1 LGNNTNLAAILLQDA
16 RNVCEE
22 LNQLKTNQKYK
33 AMNPQE
39 IENLKETHEKIKT
52 ILIEYGN
59 EEFGDC
65 IIDEI
70 CVAIGILPTSVYYN
84 ENN

>member
-1 LGNNTNLAAILLQDA
+1 
-16 RNVCEE
+16 
-22 LNQLKTNQKYK
+22 
-33 AMNPQE
+33 MNPQE

>member
-1 LGNNTNLAAILLQDA
+1 MINTIHLQTMDKYN
-16 RNVCEE
+16 RHKHV
-22 LNQLKTNQKYK
+22 KTNQKK

-39 IENLKETHEKIKT
+39 IENLKETHEKIRA

-59 EEFGDC
+59 KEFGDC

-70 CVAIGILPTSVYYN
+70 CVATRILPTSVYYN
-84 ENN
+84 EII